1 MNYSDRVEYAM
12 TNFKNAYDTLFD
24 PPARSPRCSRAFT
37 MPRAA
42 CAPRWISR
50 STRPGVRQL
59 AAICTDISALL
70 KAEIESTPGRVRRL
84 LRPRPPN
91 EIAPGALLD
100 AIDVSDTEMLVEFVD
115 ACRSYANEL
124 AVNEVTARTWLEL
137 QHYLETADKG
147 AARCA
152 AAGRR
157 RRPAVPAIAGRSR
170 DPLLQDGVR
179 RGLRRA
185 SGQGG
190 RDCRADWDRSSASPC
205 GPEQRAIAAP
215 RLPLPPH

>member
-1 MNYSDRVEYAM
+1 MHGERVARR
-12 TNFKNAYDTLFD
+12 AQGA
-24 PPARSPRCSRAFT
+24 PPGHLAAQRHSRCRARLAHRDGSLGRLALEFGSSPRSAPTSPPCSR
-37 MPRAA
+37 PR
-42 CAPRWISR
+42 SN
-50 STRPGVRQL
+50 
-59 AAICTDISALL
+59 
-70 KAEIESTPGRVRRL
+70 STPGRVRSL

-91 EIAPGALLD
+91 EIAPSALLD
-100 AIDVSDTEMLVEFVD
+100 AIDVSDAEMLVEFVD

-124 AVNEVTARTWLEL
+124 AVSEVTARTWLEL

-190 RDCRADWDRSSASPC
+190 RDCRAARDRSSASPC